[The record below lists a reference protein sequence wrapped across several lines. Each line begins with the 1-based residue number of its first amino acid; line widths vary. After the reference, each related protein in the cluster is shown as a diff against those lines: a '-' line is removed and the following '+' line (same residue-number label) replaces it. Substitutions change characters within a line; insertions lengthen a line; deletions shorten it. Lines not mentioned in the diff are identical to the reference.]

1 MNPLFS
7 PEKLLELI
15 FIAAIIAVSIREF
28 FVSILTLAN
37 KTKHKL
43 FAWVIVWPI
52 FFVIKKL
59 STKHYERVIRVYYK
73 RLKFFAIS
81 SLIGSIFFIV
91 MFTIV
96 LVPSK

>member
-1 MNPLFS
+1 MQSLFS
-7 PEKLLELI
+7 IEKLPELI
-15 FIAAIIAVSIREF
+15 FTILIIAVSIREF

-43 FAWVIVWPI
+43 FAWVIYWPI
-52 FFVIKKL
+52 FFVIKKV
-59 STKHYERVIRVYYK
+59 STKHYERVIRVYHK

-96 LVPSK
+96 LVPGK